1 MEIVE
6 SPKKNNSFSYN
17 NNNNNK
23 LSRNNSHHKNQII
36 EKLDKGKNLG
46 TFILGQKLGS
56 GTFGIVR
63 LATHIITGEKVAV
76 KILDKYKILREADKR
91 RLEREIKILK
101 ILRHNNIVHL
111 YNVIQTSSTIYLVME
126 YVDGKEL
133 FEYIVHKRR
142 LSELEACK
150 FYQQLISGVEY
161 LGKLRVT
168 HRDLKPENL
177 LLDKMK
183 NIKIVDFGLSN
194 LYRNNELLSTACG
207 SPCYAAP
214 EMLSGKR
221 YNGLQVDIWSSGIVL
236 YAMIC
241 GTLPFEDSDNNILY
255 KKIKQGNFNIP
266 EFVSDKAK
274 DILHR
279 ILNIDPVKRYT
290 IEQIKSHPWFNMI
303 NPKLYMSEGLL
314 LNTYIVPIDE
324 DIINQMSN
332 EYEYNSVEVRI
343 NLLANKHNHL
353 TTTYYLLLKKKLK
366 KGEKSICN
374 TFSIEFIRYI
384 NNRENL
390 LSNYKGNW
398 KKLFKDRARE
408 KNIKSKDFKGER
420 KISNNLNQEMQNSY
434 KNISKFEPNENS
446 SKAITNSSTNTDK
459 YEKKSSNK
467 IDKPKSLNNDEQYNN
482 IININN
488 ENNKNIQSNIS
499 NEIKKEKNTL
509 INKMNKNNEKTKNGK
524 KDSLH
529 PPVKKVTIF
538 EYLKKIKELGNKKY
552 SKDDKTNFNYSI
564 EKEETIHT
572 NTKNPNG
579 SRNNKIKKQN
589 KKFKEYENKLKVDKT
604 IDNNNKRGKHKYSIS
619 TLNSNTIDK
628 ELYSQKFYNLFNN
641 NLFDIKN
648 YLKEKKNNVKTRNK
662 NILIENDNTNTNII
676 NYYQQKN
683 RNNKLNKDII
693 INDFST
699 IDHDDYPVQITS
711 QSKKSDKRYN
721 KHKKGLESSKY
732 VESKYYFT
740 KKNQEK
746 SKEYLTNSYLNID
759 KTNASNR
766 NIKNRRRKNN
776 FNYNNNMSYKNKS
789 YNKKRS
795 ESSLKKRKKYCQS
808 ISSKLKRPKNDNKS
822 TSLVNKNYYYN
833 NNVNNTIEIISSS
846 RNMHMNNLPSL
857 VSNSSSKKNYSK
869 RNNYTL
875 KMIDNE
881 NSYGVNYIV
890 QKKMIKNGLFNSNNY
905 NRKKFFNTSVS
916 FEKTDGD
923 TSNDESQTKKINKIN
938 NNNYIFINV
947 ENYNEPINKTNYKS
961 HKNSKDIESD
971 YESNTKKKE
980 KDKIYLEIKSK
991 HKKFNNN
998 QDFLNY
1004 NNIKGNYLNVLSDLN
1019 YESKKNISKLNY
1031 NINNYRKRNRINKS
1045 VCLKNSTYENYRNAF
1060 CNNTKDTSHKKMIS
1074 KRYIF
1079 NNSNKLIFNNMPN
1092 YIINTQKQLKYIR
1105 KRKIINND
1113 FSNTTDDFLGKSYV
1127 DDRQDKMHQTTF
1139 DSYDLNFNNSY
1150 INNNKCNKMI
1160 FPKKI
1165 TYTSFDLNTVIFVND
1180 RKRFNLV
1187 VNKELENK
1195 KIKYIFKN
1203 NKYLCWRNDNK
1214 LMIQIIKIGKN
1225 CYAINMHIIKQSN
1238 FFNIVF
1244 LKEFFKNI
1252 VNKYNLNK

>member
-17 NNNNNK
+17 NNDQIN
-23 LSRNNSHHKNQII
+23 RNNSYHKNQII

-56 GTFGIVR
+56 GTFGVVR

-76 KILDKYKILREADKR
+76 KILDKYKILKEADKR

-101 ILRHNNIVHL
+101 VLRHNNIVHL

-161 LGKLRVT
+161 LGKLRVA

-177 LLDKMK
+177 LLDKKK

-194 LYRNNELLSTACG
+194 VYRNNELLLTACG

-241 GTLPFEDSDNNILY
+241 GTLPFEDPDNNTLY
-255 KKIKQGNFNIP
+255 KKIKQGIFKIP

-279 ILNIDPVKRYT
+279 ILNIDPAKRYT
-290 IEQIKSHPWFNMI
+290 VEQIKSHPWFNMI

-332 EYEYNSVEVRI
+332 EYEYNSIEVRI

-353 TTTYYLLLKKKLK
+353 TTTYYLLLKKKLN
-366 KGEKSICN
+366 KGEKSVCN

-408 KNIKSKDFKGER
+408 KNIKSKEFKVER
-420 KISNNLNQEMQNSY
+420 KKSNNSKQEMQKSY
-434 KNISKFEPNENS
+434 KNISKFEPNENI
-446 SKAITNSSTNTDK
+446 SKTITNSSTNTDK
-459 YEKKSSNK
+459 YDKKSSNVIK
-467 IDKPKSLNNDEQYNN
+467 ISKSLNNDDQYNN
-482 IININN
+482 HINNNN
-488 ENNKNIQSNIS
+488 ENGNNIQLNIN
-499 NEIKKEKNTL
+499 NEIKKEKNIL
-509 INKMNKNNEKTKNGK
+509 NSSLKNKYDKSKNGK
-524 KDSLH
+524 KDLFH

-552 SKDDKTNFNYSI
+552 SRDNKKNGNCSI
-564 EKEETIHT
+564 EKDETIHT
-572 NTKNPNG
+572 NINNLNG
-579 SRNNKIKKQN
+579 SRNNRIKKQL

-604 IDNNNKRGKHKYSIS
+604 ISNNNNRGKHKYSIS

-628 ELYSQKFYNLFNN
+628 ELYNQKFNKIYNN
-641 NLFDIKN
+641 NLFDIRQ
-648 YLKEKKNNVKTRNK
+648 YLKEKQNNFKTRNK
-662 NILIENDNTNTNII
+662 NIFIDNDNINTNTTN
-676 NYYQQKN
+676 NFYNKQKS
-683 RNNKLNKDII
+683 RKNKDII
-693 INDFST
+693 INDFAT
-699 IDHDDYPVQITS
+699 IDHDDYPIQITS
-711 QSKKSDKRYN
+711 QSKKSDKRYD

-732 VESKYYFT
+732 VESKYFT
-740 KKNQEK
+740 KKNQDK
-746 SKEYLTNSYLNID
+746 SKDYLTNSYLNID
-759 KTNASNR
+759 KTNVSNR
-766 NIKNRRRKNN
+766 NIKSRRRNN
-776 FNYNNNMSYKNKS
+776 ISYKTKS
-789 YNKKRS
+789 LNNKRS

-822 TSLVNKNYYYN
+822 TLLINRNYYYN
-833 NNVNNTIEIISSS
+833 NNVNNTIEIINSS
-846 RNMHMNNLPSL
+846 RNMHKNHLSSL
-857 VSNSSSKKNYSK
+857 ISNSSSKKTYSK
-869 RNNYTL
+869 GNNYIL
-875 KMIDNE
+875 KTIDKE

-905 NRKKFFNTSVS
+905 NRKNFFNTSVS
-916 FEKTDGD
+916 FEKTDGE

-947 ENYNEPINKTNYKS
+947 ENYNEPINKTNYKT
-961 HKNSKDIESD
+961 HKSSKDIESY
-971 YESNTKKKE
+971 YESNSKRKVKN
-980 KDKIYLEIKSK
+980 KLYLEIKSK
-991 HKKFNNN
+991 YKKFNNK
-998 QDFLNY
+998 QDFLNT
-1004 NNIKGNYLNVLSDLN
+1004 NSKGNCLNVLTDLN
-1019 YESKKNISKLNY
+1019 YESKKNISKVNY
-1031 NINNYRKRNRINKS
+1031 NINNYQRRNRINKS

-1060 CNNTKDTSHKKMIS
+1060 CNNTNNTSHKKIFS
-1074 KRYIF
+1074 KANIY
-1079 NNSNKLIFNNMPN
+1079 NNSNKLILNNMPN
-1092 YIINTQKQLKYIR
+1092 YILNTQKQFKYIR

-1113 FSNTTDDFLGKSYV
+1113 FGNTTDDFLGKSFV
-1127 DDRQDKMHQTTF
+1127 DSHQDKMNQTTF
-1139 DSYDLNFNNSY
+1139 DSYDLNYNNNY
-1150 INNNKCNKMI
+1150 IKNNISNNKCNKII

-1165 TYTSFDLNTVIFVND
+1165 SYTSFDLNTVIYIND
-1180 RKRFNLV
+1180 KKRLNLV
-1187 VNKELENK
+1187 INKELENK

-1214 LMIQIIKIGKN
+1214 LMIQLIKIGNN

-1238 FFNIVF
+1238 FFNVVF

-1252 VNKYNLNK
+1252 VNKYKLNK

>member
-6 SPKKNNSFSYN
+6 SPKKNNSFSY
-17 NNNNNK
+17 NNNNK

-76 KILDKYKILREADKR
+76 KILDKYKILKEADKR

-398 KKLFKDRARE
+398 KRLFKDRARE

-538 EYLKKIKELGNKKY
+538 EYLKKIKELGNNKY

-564 EKEETIHT
+564 EKEETIH
-572 NTKNPNG
+572 NNMVVEIIRSKNKTKN
-579 SRNNKIKKQN
+579 
-589 KKFKEYENKLKVDKT
+589 LK
-604 IDNNNKRGKHKYSIS
+604 
-619 TLNSNTIDK
+619 
-628 ELYSQKFYNLFNN
+628 
-641 NLFDIKN
+641 
-648 YLKEKKNNVKTRNK
+648 
-662 NILIENDNTNTNII
+662 
-676 NYYQQKN
+676 
-683 RNNKLNKDII
+683 
-693 INDFST
+693 
-699 IDHDDYPVQITS
+699 
-711 QSKKSDKRYN
+711 
-721 KHKKGLESSKY
+721 
-732 VESKYYFT
+732 
-740 KKNQEK
+740 
-746 SKEYLTNSYLNID
+746 
-759 KTNASNR
+759 
-766 NIKNRRRKNN
+766 
-776 FNYNNNMSYKNKS
+776 NM
-789 YNKKRS
+789 
-795 ESSLKKRKKYCQS
+795 
-808 ISSKLKRPKNDNKS
+808 
-822 TSLVNKNYYYN
+822 
-833 NNVNNTIEIISSS
+833 
-846 RNMHMNNLPSL
+846 
-857 VSNSSSKKNYSK
+857 
-869 RNNYTL
+869 
-875 KMIDNE
+875 
-881 NSYGVNYIV
+881 
-890 QKKMIKNGLFNSNNY
+890 
-905 NRKKFFNTSVS
+905 
-916 FEKTDGD
+916 
-923 TSNDESQTKKINKIN
+923 KIN
-938 NNNYIFINV
+938 
-947 ENYNEPINKTNYKS
+947 
-961 HKNSKDIESD
+961 
-971 YESNTKKKE
+971 
-980 KDKIYLEIKSK
+980 
-991 HKKFNNN
+991 
-998 QDFLNY
+998 
-1004 NNIKGNYLNVLSDLN
+1004 
-1019 YESKKNISKLNY
+1019 
-1031 NINNYRKRNRINKS
+1031 
-1045 VCLKNSTYENYRNAF
+1045 
-1060 CNNTKDTSHKKMIS
+1060 
-1074 KRYIF
+1074 
-1079 NNSNKLIFNNMPN
+1079 
-1092 YIINTQKQLKYIR
+1092 
-1105 KRKIINND
+1105 
-1113 FSNTTDDFLGKSYV
+1113 
-1127 DDRQDKMHQTTF
+1127 
-1139 DSYDLNFNNSY
+1139 
-1150 INNNKCNKMI
+1150 
-1160 FPKKI
+1160 
-1165 TYTSFDLNTVIFVND
+1165 
-1180 RKRFNLV
+1180 
-1187 VNKELENK
+1187 
-1195 KIKYIFKN
+1195 
-1203 NKYLCWRNDNK
+1203 
-1214 LMIQIIKIGKN
+1214 
-1225 CYAINMHIIKQSN
+1225 
-1238 FFNIVF
+1238 
-1244 LKEFFKNI
+1244 
-1252 VNKYNLNK
+1252 

>member
-6 SPKKNNSFSYN
+6 SPKKNNSYSYN
-17 NNNNNK
+17 NNNNF
-23 LSRNNSHHKNQII
+23 SGDNSHHKNQII

-56 GTFGIVR
+56 GTFGVVR

-76 KILDKYKILREADKR
+76 KILDKYKILKEADKR

-126 YVDGKEL
+126 YVDGNEL

-161 LGKLRVT
+161 LGKLGIA

-177 LLDKMK
+177 LLDKKK

-194 LYRNNELLSTACG
+194 LYRNNELLCTACG

-214 EMLSGKR
+214 EMLNGKR

-241 GTLPFEDSDNNILY
+241 GTLPFEDPDNNILY

-279 ILNIDPVKRYT
+279 ILNIDPAKRYT

-353 TTTYYLLLKKKLK
+353 TTTYYLLLKKKIQ

-374 TFSIEFIRYI
+374 TFSIEFIKYI
-384 NNRENL
+384 NNHDNL

-408 KNIKSKDFKGER
+408 KYMKSKDFKGER
-420 KISNNLNQEMQNSY
+420 KISNNSKQEIQKSY

-459 YEKKSSNK
+459 YDKKSTNK
-467 IDKPKSLNNDEQYNN
+467 INIPKSLNNDVQYNT
-482 IININN
+482 IANINN
-488 ENNKNIQSNIS
+488 KNENNIQLTIN

-509 INKMNKNNEKTKNGK
+509 ISKINNNVVKAKNGK

-552 SKDDKTNFNYSI
+552 SKDDKKNFNNSI
-564 EKEETIHT
+564 EKGETIHIKR
-572 NTKNPNG
+572 NNPNG
-579 SRNNKIKKQN
+579 NRNNRLKNQN

-604 IDNNNKRGKHKYSIS
+604 IDNNNKGGKHKYSIS

-628 ELYSQKFYNLFNN
+628 ELYYKKFNNLFNN
-641 NLFDIKN
+641 NLFDLKN
-648 YLKEKKNNVKTRNK
+648 YLEEKQNNVKTRNK
-662 NILIENDNTNTNII
+662 NILIENNNINTNTI
-676 NYYQQKN
+676 NFDQQKN
-683 RNNKLNKDII
+683 KNNKLNTDII

-711 QSKKSDKRYN
+711 QSKKSYKRYI
-721 KHKKGLESSKY
+721 KDKKGLESSKY

-740 KKNQEK
+740 KKNQDK
-746 SKEYLTNSYLNID
+746 SKDYLINSYINID
-759 KTNASNR
+759 KTITSNR
-766 NIKNRRRKNN
+766 NIKNRSKKSNN
-776 FNYNNNMSYKNKS
+776 SNNISYKNRS
-789 YNKKRS
+789 YNNKNT

-808 ISSKLKRPKNDNKS
+808 ISSKLKKHKNDNKS
-822 TSLVNKNYYYN
+822 TLLINKNNYN
-833 NNVNNTIEIISSS
+833 NKNVNNTIEIINS
-846 RNMHMNNLPSL
+846 RKNMHMNHLSSL
-857 VSNSSSKKNYSK
+857 ISNSSSKKTYSK
-869 RNNYTL
+869 RI

-881 NSYGVNYIV
+881 DSYGVNYIV
-890 QKKMIKNGLFNSNNY
+890 QKKKIKNGLFNSNNY
-905 NRKKFFNTSVS
+905 NRKRFFNTSIS

-923 TSNDESQTKKINKIN
+923 TSNEESQTKKINKIN

-947 ENYNEPINKTNYKS
+947 ENYNEPINKANDRA
-961 HKNSKDIESD
+961 HKNSKDIESY
-971 YESNTKKKE
+971 YESNIKNKE
-980 KDKIYLEIKSK
+980 KDKIYLDIKSK
-991 HKKFNNN
+991 YKKFINN
-998 QDFLNY
+998 QDLFYY
-1004 NNIKGNYLNVLSDLN
+1004 NNSKGNYLNILSDLN

-1060 CNNTKDTSHKKMIS
+1060 CNNPKDTSHKKKCS

-1079 NNSNKLIFNNMPN
+1079 NNSKKLILNNMSN

-1113 FSNTTDDFLGKSYV
+1113 FSNTTDEFLGKSYG
-1127 DDRQDKMHQTTF
+1127 DNPQDKMPPTTF

-1160 FPKKI
+1160 VPKKI
-1165 TYTSFDLNTVIFVND
+1165 SYTSFDLNTAIFIND
-1180 RKRFNLV
+1180 RKRFNLII
-1187 VNKELENK
+1187 NKELENK